1 MQGQPTVTSGHSLV
15 RQVTDMLRDDI
26 VSRVFHPG
34 ERLTESRL
42 ADHYGV
48 SRVPVRE
55 ALRLLEGE
63 GLITTT
69 SPRVRTVARMSR
81 QDAVDLFTVRA
92 TVEGLTAAR
101 AATDATPAQLRGI
114 RAVLQAG
121 QDAFRAGEFDAL
133 PGLNT
138 DLHRAIAEAS
148 GSPMLLGLFNQISH
162 KVSLLYRATV
172 DTRAPSSWSEH
183 AEIVAAILAHD
194 ADHARRLMLSHIE
207 TSAALTGAPPG
218 DDTHDQPTLIPEGS
232 A

>member
-1 MQGQPTVTSGHSLV
+1 MQGQSTTTSSGASLV
-15 RQVTDMLRDDI
+15 RQVTDMLREDI
-26 VSRVFHPG
+26 VARRFEPG
-34 ERLTESRL
+34 QRLTETRL

-63 GLITTT
+63 GLVTTT
-69 SPRVRTVARMSR
+69 GPRVRTVSR
-81 QDAVDLFTVRA
+81 WSDQDALDLFAVRA
-92 TVEGLTAAR
+92 TVESLTAAR
-101 AATDATPAQLRGI
+101 AATGATPAQLRGI
-114 RAVLQAG
+114 RALLAAG
-121 QDAFRAGEFDAL
+121 QEAFRAGEFESL

-183 AEIVAAILAHD
+183 AEIVDAIVD
-194 ADHARRLMLSHIE
+194 QDPERARRLMLAHIE
-207 TSAALTGAPPG
+207 TSAALTSLQGGPATADPHVQEVAP
-218 DDTHDQPTLIPEGS
+218 
-232 A
+232 